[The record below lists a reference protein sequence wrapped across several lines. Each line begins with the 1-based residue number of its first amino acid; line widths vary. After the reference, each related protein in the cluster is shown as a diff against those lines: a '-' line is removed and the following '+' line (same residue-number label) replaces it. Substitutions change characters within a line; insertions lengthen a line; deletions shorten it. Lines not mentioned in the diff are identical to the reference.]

1 MIAVANFISLPL
13 LFFSSILIA
22 RSLIPGWMRGASLAN
37 PVEWAVRAARG
48 RVLPGTSWAQIGL
61 YLGLLAV
68 FTAAT
73 GLFATRCF
81 SAYQRTL

>member
-1 MIAVANFISLPL
+1 
-13 LFFSSILIA
+13 
-22 RSLIPGWMRGASLAN
+22 MRGASLAN

-48 RVLPGTSWAQIGL
+48 HVLPGTSWGQIGL
-61 YLGLLAV
+61 YLALLAA
-68 FTAAT
+68 FTATT